1 MACAASCACAPSPR
15 TPPPSPPIR
24 PLTDETGARRF
35 AITLKGGDIAAI
47 EGVAD
52 RDAAQRLT
60 GTRLYVDRDRL
71 PPPEDDEFYLTDL
84 IGLAAV
90 TEGGEALGTI
100 RAVEDHGAGAFIIVE
115 GAGREH
121 LLPFTRAVVPV
132 VDVAGGRVTVVP
144 PDEIIVRAAAWG
156 RRTRHE
162 LARLHPD
169 AVPGDVPRAARPVA
183 RRSRAARR
191 HLVARRP

>member
-1 MACAASCACAPSPR
+1 MVGEIGRPHGVRGLVRLRAFTEDPAAIAAYS
-15 TPPPSPPIR
+15 
-24 PLTDETGARRF
+24 PLTDETGAKRF

-100 RAVEDHGAGAFIIVE
+100 RAVEDHGGGPFIIVA

-121 LLPFTRAVVPV
+121 LLPFTRAIVPV
-132 VDVAGGRVTVVP
+132 VDIAGGRVTVVLP
-144 PDEIIVRAAAWG
+144 GEIIVQPQPGEDDAA
-156 RRTRHE
+156 
-162 LARLHPD
+162 
-169 AVPGDVPRAARPVA
+169 
-183 RRSRAARR
+183 
-191 HLVARRP
+191 

>member
-1 MACAASCACAPSPR
+1 MVGEIGRPHGVRGLVRLRAFTEDPAAIAAYS
-15 TPPPSPPIR
+15 
-24 PLTDETGARRF
+24 PLTDETGAKRF

-47 EGVAD
+47 EGVTD

-60 GTRLYVDRDRL
+60 GTRLYVERDRL

-90 TEGGEALGTI
+90 TEGGEALGSI

-121 LLPFTRAVVPV
+121 LLPFTKAVVPV
-132 VDVAGGRVTVVP
+132 VDIAGGRVTVVP
-144 PDEIIVRAAAWG
+144 PGEIIVQPQPGEGDAA
-156 RRTRHE
+156 
-162 LARLHPD
+162 
-169 AVPGDVPRAARPVA
+169 
-183 RRSRAARR
+183 
-191 HLVARRP
+191 